1 MPPDNT
7 PPDPMPPETPP
18 MHASSTVCRRRLLAL
33 LAVSAAL
40 TAGPAWPQAA
50 YPEHAIRIVTPYD
63 PGSLVDA
70 TTRLVAEGLKA
81 ELGQNVVVENRSG
94 AMGMIAM
101 GALLAAPADGYTLL
115 TDTPASAINPTLHK
129 ARYNPKTDI
138 APIAQFMR
146 LPFAIGV
153 SPSLPARTVAE
164 LLAHARKHPGA
175 IDVAVAGTSTG
186 LVGELF
192 AIQNGVRFNNVPY
205 KGAAPAMLAVLKD
218 EAKLVFLDAGNLAP
232 HITAGKMVG
241 LMITSDQRWP
251 VLKDVPTARE
261 AGQPQFDPTTWFGMF
276 ARAEV
281 PADVQDRLNAA
292 VRKVMASARL
302 EDFLRQRGAI
312 PSALT
317 TEQFRAFFH
326 REVDTWA
333 EVIRKADI
341 KSN

>member
-1 MPPDNT
+1 MRHT
-7 PPDPMPPETPP
+7 IQ
-18 MHASSTVCRRRLLAL
+18 RRRALIATLA
-33 LAVSAAL
+33 ATAAL
-40 TAGPAWPQAA
+40 CTLPAWGQAA
-50 YPEHAIRIVTPYD
+50 WPDRPIRILTPYD
-63 PGSLVDA
+63 PGSLVDT

-81 ELGQNVVVENRSG
+81 ELGQNVLVENRSG
-94 AMGMIAM
+94 GMGMIAM
-101 GALLAAPADGYTLL
+101 GALLAAPADGYTVL

-129 ARYNPKTDI
+129 ARYNPKADI

-146 LPFAIGV
+146 LPFAIGA
-153 SPSLPARTVAE
+153 SPSLPVGSVAE
-164 LLAHARKHPGA
+164 LVAYARKHPGA

-192 AIQNGVRFNNVPY
+192 AIQNGLRFNNVPY

-232 HITAGKMVG
+232 HITAGKMTG
-241 LMITSDQRWP
+241 LLITGEQRWP

-261 AGQPQFDPTTWFGMF
+261 AGQPQFDVSTWFGMF

-281 PADVQDRLNAA
+281 PAEVQERLNAA
-292 VRKVMASARL
+292 VRKVMASPRM
-302 EDFLRQRGAI
+302 EEFLRQRGAV

-317 TEQFRAFFH
+317 TAEFRSFFH

-341 KSN
+341 KPN

>member
-1 MPPDNT
+1 
-7 PPDPMPPETPP
+7 
-18 MHASSTVCRRRLLAL
+18 MHRTIQRRRAL
-33 LAVSAAL
+33 LATLAATAAL
-40 TAGPAWPQAA
+40 CTVPAWGQAA
-50 YPEHAIRIVTPYD
+50 WPDRPIRILTPYD
-63 PGSLVDA
+63 PGSLVDT

-81 ELGQNVVVENRSG
+81 ELGQNVLVENRSG
-94 AMGMIAM
+94 GMGMIAM
-101 GALLAAPADGYTLL
+101 GALLAAPADGYTVL

-129 ARYNPKTDI
+129 ARYNPKADI

-146 LPFAIGV
+146 LPFAIGA
-153 SPSLPARTVAE
+153 SPSLPVGSVAE
-164 LLAHARKHPGA
+164 LVAHARKHPGA

-192 AIQNGVRFNNVPY
+192 AIQNGLRFNNVPY

-232 HITAGKMVG
+232 HITAGKMTG
-241 LMITSDQRWP
+241 LLITGEQRWP

-261 AGQPQFDPTTWFGMF
+261 AGQPQFDVSTWFGMF

-281 PADVQDRLNAA
+281 PAEVQDRLNAA
-292 VRKVMASARL
+292 VRRVMASPRM
-302 EDFLRQRGAI
+302 EEFLRQRGAV

-317 TEQFRAFFH
+317 TAEFRSFFH

-341 KSN
+341 KPN

>member
-1 MPPDNT
+1 MQHT
-7 PPDPMPPETPP
+7 IQ
-18 MHASSTVCRRRLLAL
+18 RRRALIATLA
-33 LAVSAAL
+33 ATAAL
-40 TAGPAWPQAA
+40 CTAPSWGQAAWPDR
-50 YPEHAIRIVTPYD
+50 PIRILTPYD
-63 PGSLVDA
+63 PGSLVDT

-81 ELGQNVVVENRSG
+81 ELGQNVLVENRSG
-94 AMGMIAM
+94 GMGMIAM
-101 GALLAAPADGYTLL
+101 GALLAAPADGYTVL

-129 ARYNPKTDI
+129 ARYNPKADI

-146 LPFAIGV
+146 LPFAIGA
-153 SPSLPARTVAE
+153 SPSLPVSSVAE
-164 LLAHARKHPGA
+164 LVAHARKHPGA

-192 AIQNGVRFNNVPY
+192 AIQNGLRFNNVPY

-232 HITAGKMVG
+232 HITAGKMTG
-241 LMITSDQRWP
+241 LLITGEQRWP

-261 AGQPQFDPTTWFGMF
+261 AGQPQFDVSTWFGMF

-281 PADVQDRLNAA
+281 PIEVQERLNAA
-292 VRKVMASARL
+292 VRKVMASPRM
-302 EDFLRQRGAI
+302 EEFLRQRGAV

-317 TEQFRAFFH
+317 TTEFRSFFH

-341 KSN
+341 KPN

>member
-1 MPPDNT
+1 MQHT
-7 PPDPMPPETPP
+7 IQ
-18 MHASSTVCRRRLLAL
+18 RRRALIATLA
-33 LAVSAAL
+33 ATAAL
-40 TAGPAWPQAA
+40 CTAPSWGQAAWPDR
-50 YPEHAIRIVTPYD
+50 PIRILTPYD
-63 PGSLVDA
+63 PGSLVDT

-81 ELGQNVVVENRSG
+81 ELGQNVLVENRSG
-94 AMGMIAM
+94 GMGMIAM
-101 GALLAAPADGYTLL
+101 GALLAAPADGYTVL

-129 ARYNPKTDI
+129 ARYNPKADI

-146 LPFAIGV
+146 LPFAIGA
-153 SPSLPARTVAE
+153 SPSLPVGSVAE
-164 LLAHARKHPGA
+164 LVAYARKHPGA

-192 AIQNGVRFNNVPY
+192 AIQNGLRFNSVPY

-232 HITAGKMVG
+232 HITAGKMTG
-241 LMITSDQRWP
+241 LLITGEQRWP

-261 AGQPQFDPTTWFGMF
+261 AGQPQFDVSTWFGMF

-281 PADVQDRLNAA
+281 PAEVQERLNAA
-292 VRKVMASARL
+292 VRKVMASPRM
-302 EDFLRQRGAI
+302 EEFLRQRGAV

-317 TEQFRAFFH
+317 TTEFRSFFH

-341 KSN
+341 KPN